1 MRIYVVKKADTGE
14 QFLVKALNQA
24 EALAQV
30 TKQAFEVKPVKPVD
44 LHSMLALGFK
54 VIE

>member
-1 MRIYVVKKADTGE
+1 MRIYLVKRAEDNQ

-24 EALAQV
+24 DALAV
-30 TKQAFEVKPVKPVD
+30 ITKQSYEVKPVKPVE

>member
-24 EALAQV
+24 DALARI
-30 TKQAFEVKPVKPVD
+30 TKQSFEVKPVKPVD

>member
-1 MRIYVVKKADTGE
+1 MRIYIVKKADTGE
-14 QFLVKALNQA
+14 QFLVKALNQS
-24 EALAQV
+24 EALAV
-30 TKQAFEVKPVKPVD
+30 ITKQSYVITPVKPVE